1 MLRWRLGALCL
12 FAMLF
17 MACGSSTGE
26 DTASQPT
33 PALIEK
39 TLYVAPS
46 TELCDGESRECLL
59 VRESNADEWEQ
70 LTDTLNG
77 FDYTA
82 GYTYKIQ
89 VQASPDD
96 ATNWTVVDV
105 LSQEGSFEGAEE
117 TSAES
122 NLQTWYL
129 DFLVTNSIA
138 LDIDITMEFGERLIA
153 GSGGCNQYTAG
164 YVAEGTNTLS
174 IEGIGATK
182 DLCSELISQQE
193 RDYFDALSMVAEYEQ
208 ADASTLIFKDAAGTP
223 ILTFVTS
230 R

>member
-1 MLRWRLGALCL
+1 MLRWRLVAMCL

-17 MACGSSTGE
+17 IACGSGASE
-26 DTASQPT
+26 NTAVEPT
-33 PALIEK
+33 PELIRK
-39 TLYVAPS
+39 ILYVAPR
-46 TELCDGESRECLL
+46 TELCDGDSRECLL
-59 VRESNADEWEQ
+59 VRESNADEWEP
-70 LTDTLNG
+70 LSDTLNG

-96 ATNWTVVDV
+96 VTNWTLVDV

-117 TSAES
+117 NSAES
-122 NLQTWYL
+122 NQQTWHL

-138 LDIDITMEFGERLIA
+138 LDIDITMQFGDRLIA

-164 YVAEGTNTLS
+164 YSTEGSNLLS
-174 IEGIGATK
+174 IDGIGATK
-182 DLCSELISQQE
+182 ELCSELIAQQE

-208 ADASTLIFKDAAGTP
+208 ADASTLIFRDAAGTP